1 MMIKK
6 ENMDFFR
13 DSMGIFLGYIDRQ
26 YKKNPNYKPHP
37 IIRAFE
43 CALGAIDKCKV
54 GKCTM
59 GVSHEGTKDN
69 ICDPY
74 MVVLEKKANGIEVK
88 EIRNMKVDKE
98 LPVDVMIIIFRLQIQ
113 LDKISG
119 ETINPQQMVD
129 SLNTVIPGN
138 MFFALGNRW
147 KEARD
152 EFRRLLE
159 KGEIYLPDDIELIE
173 EFKRINDDTPW
184 EKYSNK
190 LRILIGTSLR
200 SGLVTITSPINS
212 KIKKYSVFDTA
223 IEFIIGKS
231 SEYFR
236 NQILNNFSKNS

>member
-13 DSMGIFLGYIDRQ
+13 DGMGIFLGYIERQ

-37 IIRAFE
+37 IIRAFN
-43 CALGAIDKCKV
+43 CALEAIGKYEV
-54 GKCTM
+54 GKRTM

-113 LDKISG
+113 LDKING
-119 ETINPQQMVD
+119 DTVNPQQMVD
-129 SLNTVIPGN
+129 ALNSVIPGN
-138 MFFALGNRW
+138 IFSALGDRW

-152 EFRRLLE
+152 EFKRLLDI
-159 KGEIYLPDDIELIE
+159 GEIYLPKDNDLIE
-173 EFKRINDDTPW
+173 ELKSINNSTPW

-190 LRILIGTSLR
+190 LRRIIGTSLK
-200 SGLVTITSPINS
+200 SAAVTITSPTNS

-223 IEFIIGKS
+223 IEFMIGKS